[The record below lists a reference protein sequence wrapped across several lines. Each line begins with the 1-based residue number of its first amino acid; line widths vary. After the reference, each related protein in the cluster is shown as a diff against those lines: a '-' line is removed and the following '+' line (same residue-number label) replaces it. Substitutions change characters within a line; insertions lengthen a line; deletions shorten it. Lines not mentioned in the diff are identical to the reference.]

1 MSDDGALKK
10 EIDAHQQ
17 QMTEAE
23 RKLLVSLEEFI
34 KGKVALG
41 VPRERAYAIVA
52 EILPYAREVRARDLR
67 RAFRVV

>member
-23 RKLLVSLEEFI
+23 RKLLVGLDEFI

-52 EILPYAREVRARDLR
+52 EILSRGQSTRSTP
-67 RAFRVV
+67 RV

>member
-1 MSDDGALKK
+1 MSDDDARKQETCAL
-10 EIDAHQQ
+10 Q

-23 RKLLVSLEEFI
+23 RKLLVGLEEFI

-52 EILPYAREVRARDLR
+52 EILYARQVRARDR
-67 RAFRVV
+67 RRTFRVV

>member
-1 MSDDGALKK
+1 
-10 EIDAHQQ
+10 
-17 QMTEAE
+17 MTEAE
-23 RKLLVSLEEFI
+23 RKLLVGLDEFI

>member
-1 MSDDGALKK
+1 MSDDDALKQ
-10 EIDAHQQ
+10 ETCALQ

-23 RKLLVSLEEFI
+23 RKLLVGLEEFI

-52 EILPYAREVRARDLR
+52 EILP
-67 RAFRVV
+67 

>member
-1 MSDDGALKK
+1 MSDDDALKQETGAL
-10 EIDAHQQ
+10 Q

-23 RKLLVSLEEFI
+23 RKLLVGLKEFI
-34 KGKVALG
+34 RGKVALG

>member
-23 RKLLVSLEEFI
+23 RKLLVGLEEFI

-52 EILPYAREVRARDLR
+52 EILYAREVRARDR
-67 RAFRVV
+67 RRTFRVV

>member
-23 RKLLVSLEEFI
+23 RKLLVGLEEFI

-41 VPRERAYAIVA
+41 VPKERAYAVVA
-52 EILPYAREVRARDLR
+52 EILSAREVRARDR
-67 RAFRVV
+67 RHTFRVV

>member
-23 RKLLVSLEEFI
+23 RKLLVGLEEFI

-52 EILPYAREVRARDLR
+52 EILP
-67 RAFRVV
+67 

>member
-1 MSDDGALKK
+1 MSDDDPLRQETHAL
-10 EIDAHQQ
+10 Q
-17 QMTEAE
+17 QMMEDE
-23 RKLLVSLEEFI
+23 RKLLVGLEEFI

-52 EILPYAREVRARDLR
+52 EIFPYAWEVRARDLR